1 MDSPTAG
8 ARVLAHQRVG
18 AGPQPLVLL
27 HGLLGSARNLA
38 TLARE
43 IVARRGDLAVVA
55 LDLTG
60 HGASPP
66 LPPDADTATLASDVL
81 ATADALGLSAPLTL
95 VGHSLGGRVALRA
108 AQRAPADVAAVTLL
122 DIAPGPVEGDGVT
135 RVLEIVARAPDVFAS
150 RGEARTQ
157 FVAAGVA
164 PALADWLLLNLE
176 PVGDTYRWRIDRSA
190 LAALHTRMAREDLW
204 PVVEEAREWSLR
216 CVRGAA
222 SPYVSD
228 GDARRLEAARCSVVT
243 IAGAGH
249 FLHAERPREVAEAI
263 AALGA

>member
-1 MDSPTAG
+1 M
-8 ARVLAHQRVG
+8 
-18 AGPQPLVLL
+18 
-27 HGLLGSARNLA
+27 
-38 TLARE
+38 
-43 IVARRGDLAVVA
+43 
-55 LDLTG
+55 
-60 HGASPP
+60 
-66 LPPDADTATLASDVL
+66 
-81 ATADALGLSAPLTL
+81 
-95 VGHSLGGRVALRA
+95 
-108 AQRAPADVAAVTLL
+108 TLL
-122 DIAPGPVEGDGVT
+122 DIAPGPLEGDGVA

-176 PVGDTYRWRIDRSA
+176 PAGDTYRWRIDRSA

-204 PVVEEAREWSLR
+204 PVVEERARLVAALR
-216 CVRGAA
+216 AWRGVALCERRRCA
-222 SPYVSD
+222 T
-228 GDARRLEAARCSVVT
+228 ARGRALSVVT